1 MGEEFANYKRN
12 GPWSDKELEDRVEL
26 KKHLDNYIQKF
37 KNKCNELDCYKRK
50 NKAGIEAGEKNIGL

>member
-1 MGEEFANYKRN
+1 MREEFANYKRN

-26 KKHLDNYIQKF
+26 KKHLDSYIQKF